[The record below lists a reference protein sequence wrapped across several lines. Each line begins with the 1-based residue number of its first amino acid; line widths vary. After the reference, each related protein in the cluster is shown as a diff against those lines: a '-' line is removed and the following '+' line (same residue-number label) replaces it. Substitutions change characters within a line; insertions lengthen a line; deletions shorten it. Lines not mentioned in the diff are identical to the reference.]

1 VPAGLPDKPSLEGI
15 EERLAERWEADGTYR
30 FDAGSGRTIYAID
43 TPPPTVS
50 GSLHVGHV
58 FSYTHTDVVARFRR
72 MRGEEVFYPMG
83 WDDNGLPTERRVQN
97 YFGVRCDP
105 SLPYDPGFEPPPEPP
120 KQAIPVSRRNFV
132 ELCLRLTVEDEKA
145 FEELWRRLGL
155 SVDWRLT
162 YTTIGERAQRAS
174 QRAFLHHLG
183 RDLAYSVEAPTL
195 WEVDYRTAVAQAELE
210 DRTIPGSAYR
220 VMFGDVE
227 IETTRPELIPAC
239 VALVAHPDD
248 ERYAGRFGTQVAT
261 PLFGVRVPI
270 RASELAQPDKGTG
283 IAMVCT
289 FGDVTDVEWWR
300 ELGLPIRSVMQPD
313 GRLRAISFA
322 DDPAFA
328 SDDPACA
335 QEAYDR
341 LAGKRAQQAREE
353 IEQLLGGAGA
363 LAAEPKKIEHPVK
376 FYERGERPLEI
387 ITSRQWF
394 VRTMEHAEEL
404 KQRGREMRWI
414 PEWTRTRYENWVDG
428 LNTDWCISRQRFFG
442 VPFPVWYP
450 LDGDGIADHTRP
462 ILPDDSTL
470 PIDPSSDVPPG
481 YAADQRGRPG
491 GFAGDPD
498 VMDTWA
504 TSSLSPQIAG
514 GFGED
519 DELFERVFPMDLRP
533 QAHEIIRTWLFSTVV
548 RSHFLHDSVPFRN
561 CAISGW
567 VLDPD
572 RKKMSKSKGNV
583 VTPMAMLEQFG
594 SDAVR
599 YWAASGRPGV
609 DTAFDNN
616 QMRVGRRLATKVL
629 NASRFVLGH
638 EGPAGPPSWPL
649 DVAMLRRLADTVDA
663 VTRSFDDY
671 DYSRALERTEDF
683 FWWFCDNYLELVKGR
698 RYGDGASDAAGSA
711 NGALRVAL
719 DAQLRLFAPV
729 LPFVAEE
736 VWSWW
741 REGSVH
747 RAAWPTRDELLATPD
762 ADGAPDGLLDVAA
775 DVLSEIRK
783 AKSNAQLPMRA
794 EVARAVVRDTDERLG
809 LLERVQDDVV
819 EAGRVAE
826 LRTVAGDDFA
836 VEVEFAG
843 S

>member
-1 VPAGLPDKPSLEGI
+1 VPRGLPDKPTLEGI
-15 EERLAERWEADGTYR
+15 EQRWTERWEADGTYR
-30 FDAGSGRTIYAID
+30 FDRDTERTIYAID

-58 FSYTHTDVVARFRR
+58 FSYTHTDVIARFRR

-105 SLPYDPGFEPPPEPP
+105 SLPYDVDFEPPPEPP
-120 KQAIPVSRRNFV
+120 KQAIPISRRNFV

-174 QRAFLHHLG
+174 QRAFLHHLEN
-183 RDLAYSVEAPTL
+183 DLAYSVEAPTL

-210 DRTIPGSAYR
+210 DRTIPGTAYR
-220 VMFGDVE
+220 VVFGDVE

-248 ERYAGRFGTQVAT
+248 ERYRERFGTEVAT

-300 ELGLPIRSVMQPD
+300 ELALPIRSVMQPD
-313 GRLRAISFA
+313 GRLRAIGWGEEPGFK
-322 DDPAFA
+322 
-328 SDDPACA
+328 SDDPARA
-335 QEAYDR
+335 QAAYDR
-341 LAGKRAQQAREE
+341 IAGKRAKPARDE
-353 IEQLLGGAGA
+353 IGQLLADAGA
-363 LAAEPKKIEHPVK
+363 LAAEPKPIEHPVK
-376 FYERGERPLEI
+376 FYERGDRPLEI

-414 PEWTRTRYENWVDG
+414 PEWTRSRYENWVDG

-450 LDGDGIADHTRP
+450 LDDGGVADHSRP
-462 ILPDDSTL
+462 IVPDDSML
-470 PIDPSSDVPPG
+470 PVDPSSDVPFG
-481 YAADQRGRPG
+481 YSPDQRGQPG
-491 GFAGDPD
+491 GFGGDPD

-504 TSSLSPQIAG
+504 TSSLSPQIAAG
-514 GFGED
+514 WRED
-519 DELFERVFPMDLRP
+519 EELFGRIFPMDLRP

-548 RSHFLHDSVPFRN
+548 RAHFLHDSVPFSN

-583 VTPMAMLEQFG
+583 VTPMGMLEQFG

-599 YWAASGRPGV
+599 YWSASGRPGV
-609 DTAFDNN
+609 DTKFDDN

-638 EGPAGPPSWPL
+638 EGPSAPPTWPL

-671 DYSRALERTEDF
+671 DYTRALERTEDF

-698 RYGDGASDAAGSA
+698 RYGGHDADAAASA
-711 NGALRVAL
+711 NGALRIAL
-719 DAQLRLFAPV
+719 DAQLRLFAPA

-747 RAAWPTRDELLATPD
+747 QAAWPTVEELLAAPG
-762 ADGAPDGLLDVAA
+762 ADGVPDGLLDVAA
-775 DVLSEIRK
+775 DVLSAIRK

-794 EVARAVVRDTDERLG
+794 EVARAVVRDSDERLG
-809 LLERVQDDVV
+809 LLGQVQDDVV
-819 EAGRVAE
+819 EAGRVAALE
-826 LRTVAGDDFA
+826 KVAGDDFA
-836 VEVEFAG
+836 VEVEFAEP
-843 S
+843 